1 MAIPLCCR
9 RVWALPCAAFALLL
23 AAGGSSDAQEKPP
36 RRPIPKPLAQLQL
49 EIEAPAPDELIGA
62 ADGKLVVSGRALS
75 ASVRGGRF
83 DVIVIIDT
91 SSSAG
96 APSGADVDGDGKIG
110 NSRIPGIGRL
120 LALSSSDPGDS
131 VLAAEIAAARI
142 LLDQLDPH
150 STRVGV
156 VAFAG
161 DSHAATPDARVAV
174 PLSSDYAQV
183 EAALD
188 ALLAAGPRGRTN
200 IQAAVLLA
208 TRELTGDAGARSQ
221 PRPEARKVALLM
233 TDGQATLP
241 DTSSRR
247 RCGRLAIEAA
257 QQAAGLGIRIDT
269 FAVGPDAADE
279 PWVPREL
286 ASATS
291 GVFTPVLQPGD
302 LVAAFQDV
310 RLADVTGIQ
319 ISNLTTRRPAEQV
332 RLDSDGWFTG
342 IVGLTGGRN
351 RIEIRAHASDGRRI
365 IRVIDARLAAAG
377 PPQELSPRLMA
388 RRTRMLETRL
398 DQTRTQTLELE
409 AERRDQLREELAE
422 QMRAERRR
430 KSRKVEIEGER
441 SVPAAPADE

>member
-1 MAIPLCCR
+1 MSIVRSCR
-9 RVWALPCAAFALLL
+9 RVWPLPCAALVVLL
-23 AAGGSSDAQEKPP
+23 AGSGEGRAQERVP

-75 ASVRGGRF
+75 AALRGGRF

-91 SSSAG
+91 STSTA
-96 APSGADVDGDGKIG
+96 APSGADVDGDGELG
-110 NSRIPGIGRL
+110 DSRIPGIGRL

-131 VLAAEIAAARI
+131 VLAAEIAAART

-161 DSHAATPDARVAV
+161 DSHEATPDARVAV
-174 PLSSDYAQV
+174 PLSADYAQV

-208 TRELTGDAGARSQ
+208 TRELTGGAAARSQ
-221 PRPEARKVALLM
+221 PRPQARKVALLM

-241 DTSSRR
+241 DASSRR

-257 QQAAGLGIRIDT
+257 EQAAGLGIRIDA
-269 FAVGPDAADE
+269 FAVGHEAADE

-286 ASATS
+286 ASATG
-291 GVFTPVLQPGD
+291 GVFTPVVQPGD

-342 IVGLTGGRN
+342 IVGLTRGRN
-351 RIEIRAHASDGRRI
+351 RIEVRAYASDGRRI

-377 PPQELSPRLMA
+377 PPQALSPRLMA
-388 RRTRMLETRL
+388 RRTRMLQTRL

-409 AERRDQLREELAE
+409 AERRDQLRDQLAE
-422 QMRAERRR
+422 QMRAKRLE
-430 KSRKVEIEGER
+430 KSRKVEIEGEQ
-441 SVPAAPADE
+441 SVPAALADE